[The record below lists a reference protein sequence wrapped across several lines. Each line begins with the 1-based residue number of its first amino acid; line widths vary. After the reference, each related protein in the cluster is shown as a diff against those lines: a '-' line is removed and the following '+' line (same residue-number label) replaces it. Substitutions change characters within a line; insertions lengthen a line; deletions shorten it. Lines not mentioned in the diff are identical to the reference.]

1 KEKTRL
7 GAREARTRRAD
18 DSRRVLLP
26 KGAEIKAEDLD
37 QIPSTYWGDIKV
49 DNDKIEDEL
58 SRVVDAMRE
67 QRERIKTLFEEKIE
81 RLKGGDELPPGVIKM
96 VKLF

>member
-1 KEKTRL
+1 
-7 GAREARTRRAD
+7 
-18 DSRRVLLP
+18 VLLP

-67 QRERIKTLFEEKIE
+67 QRRAHQTHLRGEDRAPEG
-81 RLKGGDELPPGVIKM
+81 RRRAPPGVIKM
-96 VKLF
+96 VKVFVAIKRKLQVG